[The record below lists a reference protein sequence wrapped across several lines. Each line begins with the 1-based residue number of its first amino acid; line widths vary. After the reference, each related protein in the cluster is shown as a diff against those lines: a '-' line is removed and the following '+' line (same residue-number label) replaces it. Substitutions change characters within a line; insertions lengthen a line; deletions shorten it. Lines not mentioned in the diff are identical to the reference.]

1 MADSRKKTQ
10 SARYGSPTI
19 AGRVTKK
26 GTQRAGKGKGTLAQ
40 RKAQNKGVK
49 DGTIRIG
56 RGGKSYNVYDAKT
69 ATWKRGVVKKSE
81 SPKSPK
87 STKPMTGRGGYGS
100 ANKPK
105 SKAKGHY
112 TGATTGNLRPGQPT
126 LGDYFSR
133 NDSRRRRNAATAAA
147 KVTAKYGKTGARAQ
161 SAVYRR
167 ERRKK

>member
-1 MADSRKKTQ
+1 MAERKS
-10 SARYGSPTI
+10 SARIT
-19 AGRVTKK
+19 ADRAEQLKK
-26 GTQRAGKGKGTLAQ
+26 SKVRAGKSKASAAT
-40 RKAQNKGVK
+40 RRAQNRGVK
-49 DGTIRIG
+49 DGTIRLG

-69 ATWKRGVVKKSE
+69 GTWKKGVVKAKSS

-87 STKPMTGRGGYGS
+87 ATKPMTGRGGYGS

-133 NDSRRRRNAATAAA
+133 NDARRRRNAATAAA